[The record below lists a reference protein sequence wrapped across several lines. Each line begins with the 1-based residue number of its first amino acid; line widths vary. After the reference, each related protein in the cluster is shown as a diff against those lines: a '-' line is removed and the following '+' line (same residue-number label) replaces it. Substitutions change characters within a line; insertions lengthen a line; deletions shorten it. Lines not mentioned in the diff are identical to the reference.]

1 MNPVVNAIANR
12 LSLRQPQRE
21 ALEILDR
28 VTELLPLDR
37 IVSGAANLDMV
48 TALQTIHAGF
58 PSVTDFERDF
68 PSLCFALAT
77 GVGKTR
83 LMGAFITYLFRQR
96 ISRHFFVLAPNLTI
110 YNKLITD
117 FTPNTPKYVFEGI
130 AEFATNPPEII
141 TGDNYETG
149 RGVRSDAPG
158 RQIQLY
164 DTSPIHIN
172 IFNISK
178 INSEVRG
185 DRPPRIKRLSE
196 YIGQSYFDYLA
207 GLHDLVLL
215 MDESHRYRATAGVR
229 AINELKPILGL
240 ELTATPQVEAGGR
253 AEPFKNVIY
262 SYPLSAA
269 LKDGFVKEPAVA
281 TRENFDVRNYDEA
294 GLEKL
299 KLEDGVRVH
308 ENSKVELEV
317 FARDNG
323 RPIVKPF
330 MLIVAKD
337 TDHANTLAKL
347 IEDDSFFSGRYKGK
361 VVTVH
366 SNLRGEERDETV
378 QQLLSVEN
386 RDNPTEIVIHVN
398 MLKEGWDV
406 TNLYTIVPLRAANSK
421 TLVEQSIG
429 RGLRLPYGKRVG
441 VASVDRLTI
450 VSHDRFQEIIDE
462 ANKPD
467 SIIRTGVVIGR
478 DIPDRDMKV
487 VEVTPVILS
496 KVSGD
501 GTLPEQR
508 PLFST
513 EREQAVARTTLS
525 VLKQFENL
533 PRSGDLRTAENLQ
546 KLVERVQLAVAP
558 EQGELAGVTEQVNLA
573 EVVAKTIDL
582 YVDST
587 IDIPRIVVLPKG
599 EVTAG
604 YRDFDLDLKGVHL
617 QPVAR
622 DILIAHL
629 NDHAR
634 YRLISGDGVVP
645 EERPE
650 DYLVRGLIDFD
661 DVSYDQ
667 HADLLYKLA
676 GQMVKHLQSYLK
688 NEDDVRNVLQF
699 HQAQLVSMIHS
710 QMQEHYEEKAADYEA
725 HVTRGFTTLRP
736 SSYSIPAGEQPR
748 DFRTPVED
756 RLLIRGM
763 LFSGFTKCLYPTE
776 RFHSDTERRFAGL
789 LENDADV
796 VKWFKPDKDAI
807 RIYYKSD
814 GGDVPYEP
822 DFIVETK
829 TTKLICETKAAKD
842 INTAEVQ
849 EKAKAAVNWCEHA
862 TAHEKQGGGKSWAYL
877 LIPHDAVT
885 EAKTIQGLTAAHT
898 LKPARA
904 AVKA

>member
-1 MNPVVNAIANR
+1 MNPAVNAIANR

-21 ALEILDR
+21 SLEILDK
-28 VTELLPLDR
+28 VTELLALDSV
-37 IVSGAANLDMV
+37 VSGAADLDSA
-48 TALQTIHAGF
+48 TARRTLQAEF

-68 PSLCFALAT
+68 PSICFALAT

-83 LMGAFITYLFRQR
+83 LMGAFITYLFRRR
-96 ISRHFFVLAPNLTI
+96 ISRHSFVLAPNLTI

-130 AEFATNPPEII
+130 AELATNLPEII
-141 TGDNYETG
+141 TGDNYESG
-149 RGVRSDAPG
+149 RGVRAEEALQA
-158 RQIQLY
+158 RMF

-185 DRPPRIKRLSE
+185 DKAPRIKRLSE

-215 MDESHRYRATAGVR
+215 MDESHRYRATAGVK

-240 ELTATPQVEAGGR
+240 ELTATPQVEIGGK
-253 AEPFKNVIY
+253 AERFKNVIY
-262 SYPLSAA
+262 SYPLSSAM
-269 LKDGFVKEPAVA
+269 KDGFVKEPAVA
-281 TRENFDVRNYDEA
+281 TRENFDIRNYDED

-308 ENSKVELEV
+308 ENTKVELEV
-317 FARDNG
+317 YARDNG
-323 RPIVKPF
+323 KPIVKPF
-330 MLIVAKD
+330 MLVVAKD
-337 TDHANTLAKL
+337 TGHANDLVRR
-347 IEDDSFFSGRYKGK
+347 IEDDSFFEGRYKRK
-361 VVTVH
+361 VITVH
-366 SNLRGEERDETV
+366 SNLRGDERDETI

-441 VASVDRLTI
+441 VAAVDRLTI

-467 SIIRTGVVIGR
+467 SMIRTGVVIGR
-478 DIPDRDMKV
+478 DIPDHDMKV
-487 VEVTPVILS
+487 VEVMPLIVS

-501 GTLPEQR
+501 GARPEQK
-508 PLFST
+508 PLFTT
-513 EREQAVARTTLS
+513 EHEQAVAKTTLA
-525 VLKQFENL
+525 VLKQFERL
-533 PRSGDLRTAENLQ
+533 PCSGDLKTPENLQ
-546 KLVERVQLAVAP
+546 KLIERVQLAVAP
-558 EQGELAGVTEQVNLA
+558 VQGELAGITEQVNVA
-573 EVVAKTIDL
+573 EVVAKTVDL
-582 YVDST
+582 YVENS
-587 IDIPRIVVLPKG
+587 IDVPRIVVVPKG

-604 YRDFDLDLKGVHL
+604 YRDFELDLRGVHL

-634 YRLISGDGVVP
+634 YRLISGDGIVP
-645 EERPE
+645 EERLE

-661 DVSYDQ
+661 DVSYDD
-667 HADLLYKLA
+667 HSDLLYKLA
-676 GQMVKHLQSYLK
+676 GQMVNHLESYLM

-699 HQAQLVSMIHS
+699 HQAQLVSIIHS
-710 QMQEHYEEKAADYEA
+710 QMQDHYDEKAADYEA
-725 HVTRGFTTLRP
+725 NVPKGFTTLRP
-736 SSYSIPAGEQPR
+736 SSYSIPVGEESR

-756 RLLIRGM
+756 KLMIRGM
-763 LFSGFTKCLYPTE
+763 LFGGFTKCLYPTA
-776 RFHSDTERRFAGL
+776 RFHSDTERRFAAL
-789 LENDADV
+789 LENDPDV
-796 VKWFKPDKDAI
+796 VKWFKPDKEAI
-807 RIYYKSD
+807 RIYYKRE

-829 TTKLICETKAAKD
+829 TSKLICETKAAKD
-842 INTAEVQ
+842 IKTSEVQ
-849 EKAKAAVNWCEHA
+849 EKAKAAVNWCKHA
-862 TAHEKQGGGKSWAYL
+862 TVHEEQIGGKSWAYL
-877 LIPHDAVT
+877 LIPHDAVSET
-885 EAKTIQGLTAAHT
+885 KTIQGLAAAFT
-898 LKPARA
+898 LKPPETA
-904 AVKA
+904 AKA